1 MATITL
7 PEAEVETSRQETKK
21 SATKYVYFFG
31 GGKAD
36 GNGKMKDVLGG
47 KGAGLAEMTNAGLPV
62 PPLLATSGADA
73 MMLIEDVGDVRLQD
87 WLCEHSEPAAI
98 QAYRH
103 AIELIVRIQD
113 ATEAALE
120 ADCICSHL
128 AFDEGV
134 YGVSIGG
141 DRAAF
146 QISGVVLQDCWI
158 PYSFGASL
166 HSLLVGPLD
175 IFHSKSY
182 VRDSVSV
189 GQDEPGYRMVWDK
202 GGC

>member
-1 MATITL
+1 MLAAIDGRGACTD
-7 PEAEVETSRQETKK
+7 AERRACAEIRDEVRGRGRPARMETYWVRLS
-21 SATKYVYFFG
+21 F
-31 GGKAD
+31 D
-36 GNGKMKDVLGG
+36 GNEAGGEDSSVL
-47 KGAGLAEMTNAGLPV
+47 
-62 PPLLATSGADA
+62 
-73 MMLIEDVGDVRLQD
+73 I
-87 WLCEHSEPAAI
+87 
-98 QAYRH
+98 
-103 AIELIVRIQD
+103 
-113 ATEAALE
+113 
-120 ADCICSHL
+120 

-146 QISGVVLQDCWI
+146 QISRVVFQDCWI

-175 IFHSKSY
+175 IFHSKSN